1 MLKKLR
7 LKFVLINMSIVT
19 IMLCVILG
27 LVLFYQRESGG
38 REHQY
43 DAEYCGQPTPSRSSQ

>member
-27 LVLFYQRESGG
+27 LVFYQRESGG

>member
-1 MLKKLR
+1 MLKNLR

-27 LVLFYQRESGG
+27 LVFYFTSANLEAASINMMQNIAANPL
-38 REHQY
+38 HL
-43 DAEYCGQPTPSRSSQ
+43 